1 MRCAATT
8 ASGEQCKNEALDGSE
23 YCGIHNKDESSV
35 CGHVNRHAFD
45 IDGNPEEL
53 YCEKEKGHSGPH
65 GALHLEARY
74 KKGTDQYEKGWPKEV
89 WTEWRDM
96 AATPV
101 DDIPMGELPNKNAQ
115 NAESILRQIVD
126 DPEAKELLR
135 KALE

>member
-1 MRCAATT
+1 
-8 ASGEQCKNEALDGSE
+8 
-23 YCGIHNKDESSV
+23 
-35 CGHVNRHAFD
+35 
-45 IDGNPEEL
+45 
-53 YCEKEKGHSGPH
+53 
-65 GALHLEARY
+65 
-74 KKGTDQYEKGWPKEV
+74 
-89 WTEWRDM
+89 M